1 MDRGAWQAIVHGVA
15 QAEHVWSDL
24 APTQGTVLS
33 KLPDWIYLYRYRYIW
48 YIDIYI
54 YISIYTFICIICVLN
69 CLALRFR
76 RHLEPR
82 DWQISNRMRVYV
94 YTCLILWETL
104 KNVKT
109 AGKNWMWTVRKRGN
123 VIFHPVSQ
131 SVSGCFLFFLIS
143 VFFFFNLFSY
153 TRSYL
158 QHVGSSSLTTDGI
171 PASCTGN
178 TDS

>member
-1 MDRGAWQAIVHGVA
+1 MWETDKMWETVIFKKLTMAFRQWRT
-15 QAEHVWSDL
+15 VWKSRVMSDL
-24 APTQGTVLS
+24 LWPHGLWNSPGQNTGMDSRSLLQE
-33 KLPDWIYLYRYRYIW
+33 
-48 YIDIYI
+48 
-54 YISIYTFICIICVLN
+54 CIICVLN

-123 VIFHPVSQ
+123 LIFHPVSQ